1 MSTRDEFSEYVAAR
15 RPLLYRTAFVLCG
28 DAHRAEDL
36 VQTVLTKLYV
46 HWPRVSRADSVD
58 GYVRTMLVNA
68 DIDAKRRPWR
78 RERTGLE
85 GFDHPTSTGDSDGVL
100 DLRDALRGLAAGQ
113 RQVVVLRHLWGLS
126 VDETAA
132 ELGIAP
138 GTVKSQTSD
147 ALRRLREVLAVSSP
161 EGQS

>member
-1 MSTRDEFSEYVAAR
+1 MGTRDEFSEYVAAR
-15 RPLLYRTAFVLCG
+15 RPLLYRTAYVLCG

-68 DIDAKRRPWR
+68 DIDAKRRVWH
-78 RERTGLE
+78 RERSGLE
-85 GFDHPTSTGDSDGVL
+85 GFDHPATAADQEGAL
-100 DLRDALRGLAAGQ
+100 DLRAALQGLAAGQ

-147 ALRRLREVLAVSSP
+147 ALRRLREALAVSSL
-161 EGQS
+161 EGES